1 MKRHHLAAG
10 FCVIF
15 GGILAYEQFLN
26 GDTNSAIRI
35 GTMFAALGVI
45 LFFYQALRRWIRP
58 FVIAAP
64 VVIMGVVVYNDLRD
78 GDFTWGVLGIMV
90 LVLGSIL
97 TVFQDRPFVK
107 ERIRPWFRP
116 IPFVAL
122 GILLVGALLSLV
134 W

>member
-15 GGILAYEQFLN
+15 GGTLAYEQFLN

-35 GTMFAALGVI
+35 GVMFAVLGVI
-45 LFFYQALRRWIRP
+45 LFFYQVLRRWIRP

-64 VVIMGVVVYNDLRD
+64 VVLMGVVVYNDLRD

-90 LVLGSIL
+90 LVLG
-97 TVFQDRPFVK
+97 
-107 ERIRPWFRP
+107 
-116 IPFVAL
+116 AY
-122 GILLVGALLSLV
+122 
-134 W
+134 

>member
-1 MKRHHLAAG
+1 MRRHHLAAG
-10 FCVIF
+10 FCMIF
-15 GGILAYEQFLN
+15 GGTLAYEQFLN

-35 GTMFAALGVI
+35 GVVFAVLGVI
-45 LFFYQALRRWIRP
+45 LFFYKVLRRWIRP

-64 VVIMGVVVYNDLRD
+64 VVIMGVVVYKSFRD

-90 LVLGSIL
+90 LVLGGIL

-107 ERIRPWFRP
+107 ERIRPWLRP
-116 IPFVAL
+116 IPFVAP